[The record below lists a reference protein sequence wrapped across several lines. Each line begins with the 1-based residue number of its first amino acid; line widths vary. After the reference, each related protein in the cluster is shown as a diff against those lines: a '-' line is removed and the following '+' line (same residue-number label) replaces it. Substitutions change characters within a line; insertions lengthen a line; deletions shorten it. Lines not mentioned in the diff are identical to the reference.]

1 MACRASVK
9 GKLGRRKNGKV
20 LPLLCLF
27 CPTKKIQ
34 RKKKYKKNEGR
45 PFEGIDNTA
54 LELLDT
60 ESSNY

>member
-20 LPLLCLF
+20 LLLLGLF

-34 RKKKYKKNEGR
+34 RKKK
-45 PFEGIDNTA
+45 I
-54 LELLDT
+54 
-60 ESSNY
+60 